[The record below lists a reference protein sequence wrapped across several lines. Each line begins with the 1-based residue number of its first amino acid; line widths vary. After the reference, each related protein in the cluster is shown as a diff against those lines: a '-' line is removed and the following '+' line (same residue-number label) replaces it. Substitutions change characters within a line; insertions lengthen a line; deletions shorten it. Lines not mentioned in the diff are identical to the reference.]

1 MKKNKMKS
9 ENKYIG
15 DDNFIKFLGH
25 YNCELPLEVIK
36 MRFAGAI
43 CSPNLE
49 LRPAD
54 IINSLWDKGREPRL
68 QTQKEADL
76 FFKFFMGLWD
86 EIFEEVQ
93 LSKLALSK
101 QKLEA
106 KEDIEKYCIMRYNEV
121 ENGFVEGF
129 WGGKSDLKIP
139 AYIAKL
145 IDSLADL
152 SGIYADMPEKS
163 EKTKNFDAIKS
174 ALASTDKMVAKTIG
188 FIVENMVLPKM
199 EELKHSKIN

>member
-15 DDNFIKFLGH
+15 DDNFIKFLEH

-93 LSKLALSK
+93 LNKLSLSK

-152 SGIYADMPEKS
+152 SKIYADMPEKS

>member
-1 MKKNKMKS
+1 MKS

-15 DDNFIKFLGH
+15 DDNFIKFLEH

-36 MRFAGAI
+36 MRFTGAI

-54 IINSLWDKGREPRL
+54 IINSLWNKGKEPRL

-86 EIFEEVQ
+86 KIFEEVQ
-93 LSKLALSK
+93 FNKLALSK
-101 QKLEA
+101 QQLEE

-152 SGIYADMPEKS
+152 SKIYADMPEKA
-163 EKTKNFDAIKS
+163 EKTKNFAAIKS
-174 ALASTDKMVAKTIG
+174 ALASTDKMVARTIG

-199 EELKHSKIN
+199 EELKQGKIN